1 MPSQMFSCLNLINFP
16 DFTWLCDCDHDKFIV
31 DLERVSWHKTAL
43 NDDVSEML
51 DYVNINILNVL
62 ESHAGIRTVKIRP
75 HCYPFVDTNKSAY
88 A

>member
-1 MPSQMFSCLNLINFP
+1 M
-16 DFTWLCDCDHDKFIV
+16 
-31 DLERVSWHKTAL
+31 SWHKTAL

-62 ESHAGIRTVKIRP
+62 ESHAGIRTVRIRP
-75 HCYPFVDTNKSAY
+75 HWYPFVDTNKSAY